1 MERESK
7 LQKIG
12 ELRQTVPFV
21 TKSALS
27 KILDHVEKE
36 GVPQLHSRK
45 HMAESTAKF
54 LSKACAYG
62 PIFLSKK
69 LFNSDGSTCEVKI
82 LNFWSF
88 LDFAFQSGG
97 SLYKLLSSVTA
108 SAGLILYTDEIV
120 VGNPLAHKPRK
131 LWAVYCACQP
141 FGVHLQDDNS
151 WITLAIVKSSVVQKL
166 GGQLSQLMK
175 EILLSI
181 FFSGACE
188 PLHFGVQLSNPAPL
202 TGKRKMQFHLAYIIQ
217 DGGAHKYFWNI
228 KGGGGSRY
236 CIKCRNVFA
245 GKDEDSVD
253 PISAYTKVSDLSFTT
268 KDEIFDSWD
277 RLEKRKRECNA
288 TTFRQWEQATG
299 FCWSEHSI
307 LGCKELRP
315 ALDPQKHYVHDWL
328 HGLLSNGLLCLATA
342 YVLGEAELWETFAQY
357 IGSWHLPSQWA
368 TINLQRLFDKKA
380 IDRHRKSEQFV
391 STASEMLSVCH
402 ILLHYLAKVCSSKC
416 KDLAAVYMALVHLLE
431 ILQST
436 WTGIVSSTMIQSAA
450 AQALHLW
457 KALGWPMKPK
467 HHWLLHFAQAY
478 AEHGQALCCF
488 AQERSTN
495 CFAST

>member
-1 MERESK
+1 M
-7 LQKIG
+7 
-12 ELRQTVPFV
+12 PFV

-151 WITLAIVKSSVVQKL
+151 WVTLAIVKSSVVQKL
-166 GGQLSQLMK
+166 DGQLSQLMK

-228 KGGGGSRY
+228 KGDGGSRY
-236 CIKCRNVFA
+236 CIKCRNVLLGGMKTVWTQSQHTPKCLTCPSQPKMRFLILGTDLRKGKGNAMPQPSGSGNKPLAFA
-245 GKDEDSVD
+245 GVNT
-253 PISAYTKVSDLSFTT
+253 AF
-268 KDEIFDSWD
+268 WD
-277 RLEKRKRECNA
+277 A
-288 TTFRQWEQATG
+288 
-299 FCWSEHSI
+299 
-307 LGCKELRP
+307 
-315 ALDPQKHYVHDWL
+315 
-328 HGLLSNGLLCLATA
+328 
-342 YVLGEAELWETFAQY
+342 
-357 IGSWHLPSQWA
+357 
-368 TINLQRLFDKKA
+368 
-380 IDRHRKSEQFV
+380 KS
-391 STASEMLSVCH
+391 
-402 ILLHYLAKVCSSKC
+402 
-416 KDLAAVYMALVHLLE
+416 
-431 ILQST
+431 
-436 WTGIVSSTMIQSAA
+436 
-450 AQALHLW
+450 
-457 KALGWPMKPK
+457 
-467 HHWLLHFAQAY
+467 
-478 AEHGQALCCF
+478 
-488 AQERSTN
+488 
-495 CFAST
+495 